1 MKNKQKIGA
10 LAMTGILLSSSLSP
24 SLVLAST
31 EEVNTKQADTSIVS
45 EDSNVSL
52 DKPIVDETQDKLQSL
67 PDTSAIESVENPDTE
82 STLSEGNAIPMTN
95 LANFY
100 VDLPRTGAYNGRGT
114 LNLRPFAFE
123 KANGK
128 ELKLYDLYIVMPLGL
143 SIDGGVEALSTAYNQ
158 YLATHPM
165 ISSNPS
171 VEAFGNTLD
180 GREVYKITTNG
191 IATAPAP
198 DFIDIP
204 IKITEDTSI
213 TEIHSNAGTQENNKD
228 YGVVYAGINDDSELE
243 EISSYP
249 HKDVSE
255 TVLSQVG
262 VSGIQVA
269 TIVGDAYVR
278 TMTLFKAKTLDT
290 YVLKEKNTGEILG
303 TKEVQGE
310 SGDSYS
316 RVGLID
322 KASLWTELD
331 TTQYDINT
339 YRIQDGEELSGDAI
353 FSPEGT
359 LGGDPNTIYSGHT
372 YELYVNKFAEDV
384 TVRYQD
390 KEGNE
395 LDKDV
400 ILSGYIG
407 EEYTTEQ
414 KEIPGYT
421 LKDIQGDASGT
432 FSDQPQEVVYVYERT
447 DAAPITV
454 KYQDEEG
461 NDLSPADTLNGKI
474 GLPYESQPKSING
487 WTVKTTPSNAS
498 GTFSDQ
504 PQEVVYVYERTDAA
518 PITVKYQDEEGN
530 DLSPADTLNGK
541 IGLPYESQPKSINGW
556 TVKTTPS
563 NASGTFSDQ
572 PQEVVYVYER
582 TDAAPITVKYQDEEG
597 NDLSPADTLNGKIGL
612 PYESQPKSING
623 WTVKTTPSNAS
634 GNFSDKP
641 QEVVYVYVKD
651 TLMDT
656 STSVNTGTPNN
667 TENPSNHEQSS
678 SDASLPSTGESK
690 GLLFSIFGALLLILA
705 SLSVFLKRKTK

>member
-1 MKNKQKIGA
+1 MKNKQKIGV
-10 LAMTGILLSSSLSP
+10 LAMTGLLLSSSLSP

-31 EEVNTKQADTSIVS
+31 EEINTKQADTSTVS

-52 DKPIVDETQDKLQSL
+52 DKSIVDEANNKLQNL
-67 PDTSAIESVENPDTE
+67 PDTASVENGENSDTA
-82 STLSEGNAIPMTN
+82 STLSEGNATPMTN

-114 LNLRPFAFE
+114 LNIRPFAFE
-123 KANGK
+123 KTTDNDF
-128 ELKLYDLYIVMPLGL
+128 KLYDLYIVMPLGL

-165 ISSNPS
+165 ISSTPN
-171 VEAFGNTLD
+171 VEALGNTLD

-191 IATAPAP
+191 TATAPAP

-204 IKITEDTSI
+204 IRITDDTSI
-213 TEIHSNAGTQENNKD
+213 TEIHSNAGKQPNNKD
-228 YGVVYAGINDDSELE
+228 YGVVYAGINDNSELE
-243 EISSYP
+243 EISYYP

-262 VSGIQVA
+262 VSGTQVA

-278 TMTLFKAKTLDT
+278 TMTLFKAKTVDT
-290 YVLKEKNTGEILG
+290 YILKEKYTGEVLG

-310 SGDSYS
+310 SGDSYN

-322 KASLWTELD
+322 KLNLWDGLD
-331 TTQYDINT
+331 TKQYDEET
-339 YRIQDGEELSGDAI
+339 YSIQDGEDITGSPIL
-353 FSPEGT
+353 SPEDT
-359 LGGDPNTIYSGHT
+359 LGGNPNTIYSGHT

-384 TVRYQD
+384 TVGYQD
-390 KEGNE
+390 EEGTK

-400 ILSGYIG
+400 ILSGHVG

-421 LKDIQGDASGT
+421 FKEVQGNASGT

-447 DAAPITV
+447 DAAPVTV
-454 KYQDEEG
+454 KYQDEDG

-487 WTVKTTPSNAS
+487 WSVKTTLSNAS

-518 PITVKYQDEEGN
+518 PVTVKYQDEDGN

-541 IGLPYESQPKSINGW
+541 IGLPYESQPKSINEW
-556 TVKTTPS
+556 SVKTTPS
-563 NASGTFSDQ
+563 NASGTFSD
-572 PQEVVYVYER
+572 
-582 TDAAPITVKYQDEEG
+582 
-597 NDLSPADTLNGKIGL
+597 N
-612 PYESQPKSING
+612 
-623 WTVKTTPSNAS
+623 
-634 GNFSDKP
+634 P

-656 STSVNTGTPNN
+656 GTSVNTGTPNN

-705 SLSVFLKRKTK
+705 SFSVFLKKKTNNNPF

>member
-31 EEVNTKQADTSIVS
+31 EEVNTKQANTSTVS
-45 EDSNVSL
+45 EDNNVSI
-52 DKPIVDETQDKLQSL
+52 DKSIVDESNNKLQNL
-67 PDTSAIESVENPDTE
+67 PDTASVENGENTDTE
-82 STLSEGNAIPMTN
+82 STLSKDNATPMTN

-114 LNLRPFAFE
+114 LNIRPFAFE
-123 KANGK
+123 KTNDNDF
-128 ELKLYDLYIVMPLGL
+128 KLYDLYIVIPLGL

-171 VEAFGNTLD
+171 VEALGNTLD

-191 IATAPAP
+191 TATAPAP

-213 TEIHSNAGTQENNKD
+213 TEIHSNAGKQENNKN

-243 EISSYP
+243 EISFYP

-290 YVLKEKNTGEILG
+290 YILKEKNTGEILG
-303 TKEVQGE
+303 TKEIQGE

-331 TTQYDINT
+331 TAQYDINT
-339 YRIQDGEELSGDAI
+339 YNIQDGEELAGDAV

-390 KEGNE
+390 EEGNE

-400 ILSGYIG
+400 ILSGHVG
-407 EEYTTEQ
+407 EEYTIEQ

-421 LKDIQGDASGT
+421 LKEIQGNASGT

-447 DAAPITV
+447 DAAPVTV
-454 KYQDEEG
+454 KYHDEEG

-498 GTFSDQ
+498 GKFTDQ

-518 PITVKYQDEEGN
+518 PVTVKYHDEEGN
-530 DLSPADTLNGK
+530 QLSPADTLNGK

-563 NASGTFSDQ
+563 NASGKFSDQ
-572 PQEVVYVYER
+572 
-582 TDAAPITVKYQDEEG
+582 
-597 NDLSPADTLNGKIGL
+597 
-612 PYESQPKSING
+612 
-623 WTVKTTPSNAS
+623 
-634 GNFSDKP
+634 P

-651 TLMDT
+651 TLIDT
-656 STSVNTGTPNN
+656 GTSVNTGTPNN
-667 TENPSNHEQSS
+667 TEPPSNHEKNSN
-678 SDASLPSTGESK
+678 DTLLPSTGESK

-705 SLSVFLKRKTK
+705 SLSVFLKKKSK